1 MTRHP
6 LEEIQQ
12 WFRRMNRQ
20 FPDVADVRDAQGPIG
35 VWGGVD
41 RLPVDVVERDDTFV
55 VIVDLPGYEN
65 ADVAV
70 RLLDRTLH
78 IEADHGDHTEEPGD
92 YLRRERRTRPP
103 HRTIKLPAA
112 VEGSGVE
119 ATMRNGVLTVTVPK
133 RAADD
138 GRTIEI
144 E

>member
-35 VWGGVD
+35 VWGGLD
-41 RLPVDVVERDDTFV
+41 RPPVDVVERDDTFV

-78 IEADHGDHTEEPGD
+78 IGADHGGHTEEPGD

-103 HRTIKLPAA
+103 RRTVKLPAA
-112 VEGSGVE
+112 VEASGVE